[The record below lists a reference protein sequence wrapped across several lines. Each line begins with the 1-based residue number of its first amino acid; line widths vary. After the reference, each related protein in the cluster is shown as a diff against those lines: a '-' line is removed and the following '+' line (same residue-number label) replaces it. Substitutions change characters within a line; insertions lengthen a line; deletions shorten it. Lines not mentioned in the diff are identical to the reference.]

1 MKFSYYLPCYYT
13 DKSKPAAELYSEAE
27 YQAQYAEDLGYDAI
41 VIPEHYF
48 MNYLACPN
56 LLMFAVRVS
65 QLVKLRIMSA
75 VIPIPLYHPLRLAQD
90 IAFADVLSGGRLE
103 IGLGR
108 GAFVH
113 EFERLQ
119 IPRDRNR
126 AMFNECLDI
135 MIKAWTTQ
143 DDFSYEGDF
152 WQFPETTV
160 LPRPHPGTPPPDL
173 DVRPVR
179 PLSAVRYLPRLQADE
194 HPSAERV
201 RGLGRHLR
209 SLFRRP

>member
-13 DKSKPAAELYSEAE
+13 DKSKPATELYKEAE
-27 YQAQYAEDLGYDAI
+27 YQAQYAEELGYDAV

-48 MNYLACPN
+48 MNYLAVPN

-65 QLVKLRIMSA
+65 QLVKLRVMSA

-90 IAFADVLSGGRLE
+90 IAFADVLSEGRLE

-108 GAFVH
+108 GAFIH

-135 MIKAWTTQ
+135 MIKAWTS
-143 DDFSYEGDF
+143 DEDFSYEGDF

-160 LPRPHPGTPPPDL
+160 FPRPLRDPPPL
-173 DVRPVR
+173 FGCR
-179 PLSAVRYLPRLQADE
+179 A
-194 HPSAERV
+194 
-201 RGLGRHLR
+201 
-209 SLFRRP
+209 SLTSPCNTPCLTATS